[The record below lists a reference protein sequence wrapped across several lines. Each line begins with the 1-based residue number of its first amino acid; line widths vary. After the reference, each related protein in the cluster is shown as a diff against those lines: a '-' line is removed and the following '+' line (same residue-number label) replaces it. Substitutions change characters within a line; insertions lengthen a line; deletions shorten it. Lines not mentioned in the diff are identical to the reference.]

1 MIKTISPSLEKARDI
16 SKKQDI
22 ELQKLADKHMNGD
35 VERYKKMCM
44 NRYWRSPF
52 SFLILNKR

>member
-44 NRYWRSPF
+44 NRY
-52 SFLILNKR
+52 